1 MEVNENGCSKIS
13 SLRQLRRVRSANE
26 TARKAVL
33 ERINSEINETFS
45 LGGLLVS
52 FVQRYTP
59 TNVKR
64 FVETI
69 LGFSR

>member
-33 ERINSEINETFS
+33 ERISSEINETFS
-45 LGGLLVS
+45 LGGLFVS
-52 FVQRYTP
+52 FVLRYTP

-69 LGFSR
+69 FGFSI